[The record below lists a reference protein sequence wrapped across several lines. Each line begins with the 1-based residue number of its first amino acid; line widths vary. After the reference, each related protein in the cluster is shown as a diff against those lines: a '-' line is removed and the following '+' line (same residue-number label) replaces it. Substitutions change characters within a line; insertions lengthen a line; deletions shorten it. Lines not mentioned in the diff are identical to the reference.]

1 MDPDTARKLLLAER
15 ERLERL
21 YEEEKA
27 ALREAITDPAWLSE
41 VEQHAAVDEIN
52 STFEREMDQTVVEDV
67 EGELALV
74 DAALKRVD
82 QGTYGLCEVDRKP
95 IPDERLRERPMARF
109 CLEHQRIVEK
119 QAHAVRHEGA
129 DPTI

>member
-1 MDPDTARKLLLAER
+1 MDLDTARKLLLAER
-15 ERLERL
+15 ERLQRL
-21 YEEEKA
+21 YEQELA
-27 ALREAITDPAWLSE
+27 ALRDATDPPWLSE

-52 STFEREMDQTVVEDV
+52 STFERELDQTLIEDL
-67 EGELALV
+67 EGQLALI
-74 DAALKRVD
+74 DAALKRVED
-82 QGTYGLCEVDRKP
+82 GTYGRCVVDGKP